1 MTRYILF
8 RLLYAAILLA
18 GTIVITF
25 FMTRMLPGDPIRAAM
40 QQNMDLRDET
50 IVQQVR
56 ARYGLDRP
64 VHIQFAMWARDF
76 FTGNWGNS
84 LSSGQK
90 VTEMFR
96 QRLPVTLELFFLSL
110 FWSWLFGIIF
120 GVISALKRNSMLDFT
135 ITGVSIAGLSIPVFW
150 EAIILIYVFAV
161 WWKVLPPSGYVP
173 FFEDPLTNLKMVAMP
188 TFVMATHG
196 MAGVARYVRASL
208 LEVVGQDF
216 IRTARAKGLREKR
229 VILGHAF
236 KPAAIPVITIFGG
249 TFAGILSGSF
259 IIELMFAIPGLGR
272 MGLDAIFQRDFPI
285 IQAMAVLGSSCVLL
299 ANLVTDLAYGW
310 LDPRVRIYK

>member
-173 FFEDPLTNLKMVAMP
+173 FFEDPVTNLKMVAMP

>member
-1 MTRYILF
+1 MIRYIFF
-8 RLLYAAILLA
+8 RLFYAAILLA

-40 QQNMDLRDET
+40 QQNMDLKDEA

-64 VHIQFAMWARDF
+64 AYIQFGMWARDF

-90 VTEMFR
+90 VTHMFW
-96 QRLPVTLELFFLSL
+96 QRVPVTLELFFLSL
-110 FWSWLFGIIF
+110 FWSWSFGIIL
-120 GVISALKRNSMLDFT
+120 GVISALKRNTMLDFT
-135 ITGVSIAGLSIPVFW
+135 ITGISIAGLSIPIFW
-150 EAIILIYVFAV
+150 EAIILIYVLAV
-161 WWKVLPPSGYVP
+161 WWKILPPSGYVS
-173 FFEDPLTNLKMVAMP
+173 FFEDPVTNLKMLAMP

-196 MAGVARYVRASL
+196 MAGVARYVRSSL
-208 LEVVGQDF
+208 LEVISQDF
-216 IRTARAKGLREKR
+216 IRTARAKGLRER
-229 VILGHAF
+229 MVILQHAF

-259 IIELMFAIPGLGR
+259 IVELMFALPGLGR

-299 ANLVTDLAYGW
+299 ANLITDLAYGW